1 MAVDT
6 SHPAVRS
13 LFGLAVGDAFGSGIL
28 MPGDHP
34 AVLERRLPP
43 TPWNWTD
50 DTEMACSIYST
61 LARYGHIEQDA
72 LAMSF
77 ATHLDPDRGYGSG
90 AERMLLR
97 YRKGESWREVAP
109 AMFGGT
115 GSWGN
120 GAAMRVAPL
129 GAWYGPDLDVV
140 VNEAAK
146 SAVVTHTHAE
156 GVAGAIAVA
165 VAAAIAATTPGIAPG
180 EFLRAV
186 ASRVPGSEVRRG
198 IHAALDVLGADDPA
212 DAGARLG
219 TGHSTSAQDT
229 VPLAMWL
236 AARNLG
242 AYEEALWTAARVASD
257 LDTVCAIT
265 GGIIAAGPGFATV
278 PGTWLQACEQL
289 PEWVAW

>member
-1 MAVDT
+1 MDT

-13 LFGLAVGDAFGSGIL
+13 LFGLAVGDAFGAQIL

-50 DTEMACSIYST
+50 DTEMACSVYST

-72 LAMSF
+72 LATSF
-77 ATHLDPDRGYGSG
+77 AAHLDPDRGYGSA

-129 GAWYGPDLDVV
+129 GAWYGPDVDAVV
-140 VNEAAK
+140 TEAAK
-146 SAVVTHTHAE
+146 SAVVTHSHPE
-156 GVAGAIAVA
+156 GVAGAVAVA
-165 VAAAIAATTPGIAPG
+165 VAAAIAATAPGIPPG
-180 EFLRAV
+180 EFLQAV
-186 ASRVPGSEVRRG
+186 ASRVPESEVRRG
-198 IHAALDVLGADDPA
+198 IHAALDLLHTDDPR
-212 DAGARLG
+212 DAGQRLG
-219 TGHSTSAQDT
+219 TGHRTSAPDT

-242 AYEEALWTAARVASD
+242 SYEEALWTAARVASD

-265 GGIIAAGPGFATV
+265 GGIIAAGPGSASV
-278 PGTWLQACEQL
+278 PPAWLQACERL
-289 PEWVAW
+289 PEWVAG